1 MLLNLRHESADCVL
15 RDLRRILGA
24 ACVTRWDGESGDT
37 PRHLD
42 RIPASLSLSDRPSEH
57 SCAFSKTQ
65 SSHIPLTPIT
75 QPRSFAVCL
84 LTIQW
89 KIIYTLA
96 TALSDVNAFL
106 SVWRQQ
112 NWTDIFCSIVFGMRI
127 DYKRQPFHTVSKQLW
142 QYDCFVNNGAQWY
155 LKSNGLF
162 QAANQSVQKCFRE
175 AITRNEKW
183 TLEQYMCSLR

>member
-1 MLLNLRHESADCVL
+1 MFSKVTGSLQWQAPFCPEGECAPHYKLYFLTALHWQRICRVLLNLRHESADCVL

-75 QPRSFAVCL
+75 QPRSRCL
-84 LTIQW
+84 SAHNT
-89 KIIYTLA
+89 
-96 TALSDVNAFL
+96 V
-106 SVWRQQ
+106 
-112 NWTDIFCSIVFGMRI
+112 I
-127 DYKRQPFHTVSKQLW
+127 DYLHIGRRTEWRV
-142 QYDCFVNNGAQWY
+142 CN
-155 LKSNGLF
+155 
-162 QAANQSVQKCFRE
+162 
-175 AITRNEKW
+175 
-183 TLEQYMCSLR
+183 SLSM